1 MQVMEKVLKMAEGID
16 VGEMRTYELV
26 PSRKLKRYR
35 SPSDSEYICLQV
47 RGDSPPC
54 RCLVGTGEGVGRAAL
69 CEAATGREHSTW
81 RRIDHG
87 VLC

>member
-47 RGDSPPC
+47 
-54 RCLVGTGEGVGRAAL
+54 
-69 CEAATGREHSTW
+69 
-81 RRIDHG
+81 
-87 VLC
+87 